1 MGKVNYDDISNIYDD
16 VREEELDLV
25 KRILDDAKIEKGMN
39 VLDVG
44 CGTGNY
50 ANVIQKITKANIFGV
65 DSSSGMLEKAK
76 EKNKNVIFKIGSIP
90 NLPFEDESFDFIY
103 MTDVIHHIDDI
114 DKMFLE
120 FNRILKNEGK
130 ICISTQSH
138 RQIDLRYMSEFF
150 PETAIVDK
158 KRYPDIDKI
167 KISSEKNA
175 FDYIKSDILGEG
187 DEVILDAKYIETIE
201 KKGFSMLHLISEDNY
216 EKGLKNIK
224 RLIDEKNIIR
234 KSAGTTLVW
243 LKK

>member
-25 KRILDDAKIEKGMN
+25 KRIINDAKIEKGMN

-50 ANVIQKITKANIFGV
+50 ANVIQKITKANVFGV

-90 NLPFEDESFDFIY
+90 NLTFEDESFDFIY
-103 MTDVIHHIDDI
+103 MTDVIHHIDNI

-120 FNRILKNEGK
+120 FNRILKDEGK

-158 KRYPDIDKI
+158 KRYPDIDEI
-167 KISSEKNA
+167 KISSEKNG

-187 DEVILDAKYIETIE
+187 DEVILDSKYIETIE
-201 KKGFSMLHLISEDNY
+201 KKGFSMLHLISKDNY

-224 RLIDEKNIIR
+224 KLINKKNMIR